1 VVRTSPPRA
10 EYTQGMRRLAP
21 VVAVCAAVSFIA
33 GCPPKPPPPTPSP
46 PPPPLTPVR
55 IEAGRIVPLVVGTLM
70 CCEGYPQNGWPLVAT
85 SYLDL
90 MSRKGVNLVEVRTG
104 PFTRE
109 GEPGEIT
116 LTRDGKAVKV
126 SRPAALRSR
135 LFEKHRFITVDE
147 RGVVSDERSKM
158 EAYIAASQNKFEG
171 FAFDDATGRYDL
183 LRFNDLFV
191 STLRSTIEQART
203 RGIYVGIDLNDNWP
217 WRHDLSPFNP
227 RNNIQ
232 GFALAREDWERPV
245 TGFQEIWTRHVVRQ
259 TCRFDNVAYYQT
271 GNESGLVSRSEW
283 EASVY
288 AAVKD
293 ELGQQ
298 GCRNIPV
305 ASNSVWSGADISA
318 IHGYFIPVPQPRPV
332 IVNEADNRE
341 TTPVEQALRAKI
353 SLERGGIY
361 FYGWRGPLQQQP
373 YEDLLGFLGQ
383 VRTRTFNPPGFPPP
397 LYGCPPLTG
406 IRVNVHNVFTCR
418 GNKACFVLD
427 ATPLPVGGPEGSEAR
442 ERCESLRIDGAE
454 RGPRWGI
461 VSGTAEDTAF
471 HSNPY
476 LFTVVNPVG
485 TVVVEA
491 CSWQNTI
498 CGREEISR

>member
-1 VVRTSPPRA
+1 
-10 EYTQGMRRLAP
+10 MRRLALM
-21 VVAVCAAVSFIA
+21 VAMSVAVSFIA
-33 GCPPKPPPPTPSP
+33 GCPPKPPPTPSPSP
-46 PPPPLTPVR
+46 PPPALQPIR
-55 IEAGRIVPLVVGTLM
+55 IEAGRLVPLIVGTLM

-85 SYLDL
+85 PYLDL
-90 MSRKGVNLVEVRTG
+90 MSSKRVNLVEVRTG

-116 LTRDGKAVKV
+116 VTRDGKTSRV

-135 LFEKHRFITVDE
+135 LFERYPFISVDE
-147 RGVVSDERSKM
+147 RGVVSDERTKM

-171 FAFDDATGRYDL
+171 FAFDDATGKYDL
-183 LRFNDLFV
+183 LQFNDLFV
-191 STLRSTIEQART
+191 TTLRSTIEQARS

-217 WRHDLSPFNP
+217 WRHDLSPFNA
-227 RNNIQ
+227 RSNNQ
-232 GFALAREDWERPV
+232 GFSLAREDWQRPV
-245 TGFQEIWTRHVVRQ
+245 TGFQEIWARHVVRQ

-271 GNESGLVSRSEW
+271 GNESAISSSSEW

-288 AAVKD
+288 AVVKG

-305 ASNSVWSGADISA
+305 ASNSEWSGADITA
-318 IHGYFIPVPQPRPV
+318 IHGYYIPVAQPRPV
-332 IVNEADNRE
+332 IVNETDNRE
-341 TTPVEQALRAKI
+341 TTAVEQALRAKI

-361 FYGWRGPLQQQP
+361 FYGWRGPLLQQP
-373 YEDLLGFLGQ
+373 YEELLGDLGQ
-383 VRTRTFNPPGFPPP
+383 VRAGTFNPPGYPPP

-406 IRVNVHNVFTCR
+406 IRVKVHNVFTCQ
-418 GNKACFVLD
+418 GNKTCYVLD
-427 ATPLPVGGPEGSEAR
+427 STPLPEGGGEGSEAR

-471 HSNPY
+471 NQNPY

-491 CSWQNTI
+491 CSQQNTI
-498 CGREEISR
+498 CGRVEIVR

>member
-1 VVRTSPPRA
+1 LLVGMSVV
-10 EYTQGMRRLAP
+10 
-21 VVAVCAAVSFIA
+21 VSFIA
-33 GCPPKPPPPTPSP
+33 GCPPNPIPTPSP
-46 PPPPLTPVR
+46 SPTPPLIPIR
-55 IEAGRIVPLVVGTLM
+55 IEGGRLVPLVVGTLM

-85 SYLDL
+85 PYLDL
-90 MSRKGVNLVEVRTG
+90 MSSKRVNLVEVRTG

-116 LTRDGKAVKV
+116 IMRDGKAVKV
-126 SRPAALRSR
+126 SRTAALRSR
-135 LFEKHRFITVDE
+135 LFERYRFVSVDE
-147 RGVVSDERSKM
+147 RGVVSDQRSKM
-158 EAYIAASQNKFEG
+158 ESYIAASQNKFEG
-171 FAFDDATGRYDL
+171 FAFDEATGKYDL

-191 STLRSTIEQART
+191 TTLRSTIEQARS

-217 WRHDLSPFNP
+217 WRHDLSPFNA
-227 RNNIQ
+227 RNNNQ
-232 GFALAREDWERPV
+232 GFDLVREDWERPV
-245 TGFQEIWTRHVVRQ
+245 TGFQEIWTKHVVRQ

-271 GNESGLVSRSEW
+271 GNESGIVSRAEW
-283 EASVY
+283 ESSVY

-305 ASNSVWSGADISA
+305 ASNSDWAGADISA
-318 IHGYFIPVPQPRPV
+318 IHGYYIPVPQPRPV
-332 IVNEADNRE
+332 IVNETDNRE
-341 TTPVEQALRAKI
+341 TTPVEHALRAKI

-361 FYGWRGPLQQQP
+361 FYGWRGPMQQQP
-373 YEDLLGFLGQ
+373 YEELLGYLGE
-383 VRTRTFNPPGFPPP
+383 VRAGTFNPPGYPPP

-406 IRVNVHNVFTCR
+406 IRVTVHNVFTCQ
-418 GNKACFVLD
+418 GNRACYVLD
-427 ATPLPVGGPEGSEAR
+427 STPLPPGGPEGSEAR

-461 VSGTAEDTAF
+461 VSGTAEDTA
-471 HSNPY
+471 SNPNPY
-476 LFTVVNPVG
+476 LFTVINPVG

-498 CGREEISR
+498 CGRVEIVR